1 MSRDTEMSKELLQS
15 ECASSE
21 ETSIKYRLRSASKG
35 TLLSEGR
42 QTPITFPSEDLAMAE
57 SCAESADEE
66 VEHAGLLQDAWFEN
80 ANNKACC
87 SGRETPTSHSGGNK
101 FTSSE
106 AEERMKMS
114 YEAALEEKRRKGEEL
129 FNKEAEERL
138 ANLKKYFLDSNA
150 HTGKVTA
157 RMDSCGG
164 VKS

>member
-80 ANNKACC
+80 GLKTLTIRLVVLGENLLRRIAVA
-87 SGRETPTSHSGGNK
+87 TS
-101 FTSSE
+101 
-106 AEERMKMS
+106 
-114 YEAALEEKRRKGEEL
+114 LQVL
-129 FNKEAEERL
+129 RL
-138 ANLKKYFLDSNA
+138 RN
-150 HTGKVTA
+150 V
-157 RMDSCGG
+157 
-164 VKS
+164 